1 MGYMVGYEPYPS
13 GYLIW
18 YPGSKQVNK
27 ARDVLFHEEAIA
39 PAMPTLYGDNDTPYN
54 VNTRAN
60 AGKITNAP
68 DITPKPL
75 PRLII
80 RIPPC
85 VKTPLDPTDQG
96 HVSISKEPK
105 KDDEL
110 IEQDTSKIVLNV
122 PNFPSGMM

>member
-1 MGYMVGYEPYPS
+1 MVSWFET
-13 GYLIW
+13 
-18 YPGSKQVNK
+18 SKQSQ
-27 ARDVLFHEEAIA
+27 DILFHEEAIA
-39 PAMPTLYGDNDTPYN
+39 PAMPTLYGDNDAPYN

-96 HVSISKEPK
+96 HVSISEEPK
-105 KDDEL
+105 KDNEP
-110 IEQDTSKIVLNV
+110 IEQDTLKIVSNV
-122 PNFPSGMM
+122 PNFPSGRM